1 MNDKDKDFDGRF
13 ARALDRQT
21 QRMEDVERKM
31 IAQHQNMG
39 VQHIKTQFEIQRF
52 GDKSSKGQQKCIE
65 NVTKASESDKLNV
78 GERVVISGQEHG
90 TLRYLGPTHFQV
102 RMCFHIK

>member
-13 ARALDRQT
+13 AKAFDRQT
-21 QRMEDVERKM
+21 QRMEDVERQM

-52 GDKSSKGQQKCIE
+52 SDKSSKGQQNCIE
-65 NVTKASESDKLNV
+65 NVTKVSESDKLNV

-102 RMCFHIK
+102 RVCFHIK